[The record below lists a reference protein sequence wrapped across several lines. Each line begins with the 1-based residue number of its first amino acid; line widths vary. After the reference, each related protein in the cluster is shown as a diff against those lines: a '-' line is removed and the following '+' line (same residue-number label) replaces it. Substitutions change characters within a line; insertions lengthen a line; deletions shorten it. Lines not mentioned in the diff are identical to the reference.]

1 MFLARTSGDAETIQG
16 NTHHA
21 RVRGPPKLAKDS
33 KLPVLRKNAQKKD
46 GVKIE
51 LQKIPLVM
59 VEPGW
64 LKSTYGNPY
73 RSMQYIADWVE
84 GETEIGVGEGGGM
97 GDGVAEGDGEEA
109 EGGAEGADD

>member
-1 MFLARTSGDAETIQG
+1 MSGDAETIQG

-59 VEPGW
+59 VDPVW
-64 LKSTYGNPY
+64 LKSTHGNPY
-73 RSMQYIADWVE
+73 CSMQYIADWVE
-84 GETEIGVGEGGGM
+84 GKTEIAVGEGDGM
-97 GDGVAEGDGEEA
+97 GDDVEEGDREDAEGGSDGEEG
-109 EGGAEGADD
+109 EDD